1 MARSGFLN
9 VVVILASYEERS
21 DDGEKKGAHM
31 LALNDDAWSD
41 LTHAHG
47 SACDIPPRLRMLA
60 EFPAVEAGDCEPYA
74 SLWRDL
80 LHRRHVYTASYA
92 ALPHMVEMMGD
103 APDRANW
110 YVLELVTRI
119 EIARARGNGPA
130 MDDVQAALYYAAM
143 DRLPEVIAAMAR
155 QTWDERLTRIAAVA
169 LAASKGQHMLAETIL
184 ELKPGKLEDFM
195 DTVADDE

>member
-1 MARSGFLN
+1 
-9 VVVILASYEERS
+9 
-21 DDGEKKGAHM
+21 M

-47 SACDIPPRLRMLA
+47 SACDIPPRLRQLSQ
-60 EFPAVEAGDCEPYA
+60 FPAADGLDQEPYA

-80 LHRRHVYTASYA
+80 LHNRHVYTASYA

-110 YVLELVTRI
+110 RVLELVTRI
-119 EIARARGNGPA
+119 EIARVRGNGPA
-130 MDDVQAALYYAAM
+130 MDDAHAALYYTAI
-143 DRLPEVIAAMAR
+143 DRLPEVVAAMAR
-155 QTWDERLTRIAAVA
+155 QSWDEPLARAAAAA
-169 LAASKGQHMLAETIL
+169 LAASRGQHTLAEAIL

>member
-1 MARSGFLN
+1 
-9 VVVILASYEERS
+9 
-21 DDGEKKGAHM
+21 M

-47 SACDIPPRLRMLA
+47 SACDVPPRLRQLS
-60 EFPAVEAGDCEPYA
+60 EFPATEGLDRELYA

-80 LHRRHVYTASYA
+80 LNQRHVYTASYA

-110 YVLELVTRI
+110 CVLELVTRI
-119 EIARARGNGPA
+119 EIARAKGKGPA
-130 MDDVQAALYYAAM
+130 MDDVQAALYYSAM
-143 DRLPEVIAAMAR
+143 DRLPEVIAAIA
-155 QTWDERLTRIAAVA
+155 QKKWDEHLARTAAAA
-169 LAASKGQHMLAETIL
+169 LAASRGQHMLAEAIL
-184 ELKPGKLEDFM
+184 ELKPGQLEDFM

>member
-1 MARSGFLN
+1 MKKTDDSEK
-9 VVVILASYEERS
+9 EEVR
-21 DDGEKKGAHM
+21 M

-47 SACDIPPRLRMLA
+47 SACDIPPRLRELS
-60 EFPAVEAGDCEPYA
+60 EFPAADSLDREPYA

-80 LHRRHVYTASYA
+80 LHQHHVYTASYA

-110 YVLELVTRI
+110 CVLELITRI

-130 MDDVQAALYYAAM
+130 MDDVQAALYYTAM

-155 QTWDERLTRIAAVA
+155 QTWDERLTRTAAAA
-169 LAASKGQHMLAETIL
+169 LTASRGQHTLAEAIL
-184 ELKPGKLEDFM
+184 ELKPGQLEDFM
-195 DTVADDE
+195 DTVTDDE